1 MRPKLSVAAAGDG
14 GGRKRRR
21 QATCASNQSHGLWAL
36 SKRCGTCDMCNL
48 FAFFAASFGLTA
60 GSKVKLRL
68 RRELSAAERKRE
80 REGRRV
86 GETGNTAQICYL
98 SKAATK
104 ATQKKSNQQKL
115 D

>member
-14 GGRKRRR
+14 GEEGV
-21 QATCASNQSHGLWAL
+21 QEASSTCAPNQSHGLWAL

-48 FAFFAASFGLTA
+48 FAFFVASFGLTA

-86 GETGNTAQICYL
+86 GDRRHCPNMLPVKGSN
-98 SKAATK
+98 
-104 ATQKKSNQQKL
+104 KSNTEEK
-115 D
+115 